1 MPEGTTTDG
10 YRLPT
15 TVVPRAYDL
24 SLTPDLDTATF
35 SGTAEVAVDVT
46 EPVERLVLHALDLD
60 IDEAWLERDGERL
73 ARHHRDRDHVHR
85 HPQRQAG
92 RFLPVDVH

>member
-24 SLTPDLDTATF
+24 TLTPDLDTATF
-35 SGTAEVAVDVT
+35 SGTSAVDVEVT
-46 EPVERLVLHALDLD
+46 ETV
-60 IDEAWLERDGERL
+60 
-73 ARHHRDRDHVHR
+73 
-85 HPQRQAG
+85 
-92 RFLPVDVH
+92 